1 MKATFLPIVLTAGLL
16 ASGCATAPQ
25 TASDRSDLHIE
36 VSTAAQ
42 RMYDTDPDFQPF
54 IHKAYGYVL
63 FPEVGKGAVGAGGA
77 YGRGEVYEQG
87 RFVGYA
93 DLSQATLGVQLG
105 GQSFSEAI
113 AFESPLALQHF
124 EAGKLTFA
132 ANASA
137 VAMKSG
143 AAASARYSDGV
154 AVFVEPVGGLM
165 FEAAI
170 GGQSFSF
177 QPSNEPLAEPNSGVA
192 RSE

>member
-1 MKATFLPIVLTAGLL
+1 MKPILLPIVLTAGLL
-16 ASGCATAPQ
+16 MSGCATAPK

-36 VSTAAQ
+36 VSTALQ

-54 IHKAYGYVL
+54 LHKAYGYVL
-63 FPEVGKGAVGAGGA
+63 FPEVGKGAIGAGGA
-77 YGRGEVYEQG
+77 YGHGVVHEQG
-87 RFVGYA
+87 RFIGYA

-105 GQSFSEAI
+105 GQSYTEAI
-113 AFESPLALQHF
+113 AFESPLALENF
-124 EAGKLTFA
+124 KAGKLTFT

-154 AVFVEPVGGLM
+154 AVFVDPVGGLM
-165 FEAAI
+165 FEASI

-177 QPSNEPLAEPNSGVA
+177 QPSNEPVGELNSGVA